1 MTGVADLASRV
12 QGELLLP
19 ASPGYDE
26 ARSVWNAA
34 VDRRPAAIL
43 RCAGTEDV
51 RSALEIAAE
60 QSLEIAV
67 RAGGHSVSGKSVC
80 DGGLVIDLSRLK
92 GVRVEPN
99 GATANV
105 QPGVTLGELV
115 AQIEPRGFLTTTGI
129 VSTTGLSGLTLGGGI
144 GWLMGRYGLACDNL
158 LSAEVV
164 TADRRLLRASTTE
177 NADLL
182 WALRGGGGNFGVV
195 TSFTFRLHR
204 SEPILSG
211 MVLHSI
217 DAAVD
222 VLRFYREYTAAAPDG
237 LTANAA
243 LLTSPDG
250 YPIAGVAVCW
260 CGPEDEGERVL
271 APLRRFGPPVVD
283 TISWTPYA
291 AAIRMMDEA
300 AAPGLA
306 RQYRSGALSGL
317 SDDAI
322 EIMVEYGRKLTS
334 PLWGYVLLEHMHG
347 AAVRVAADSTAFAQ
361 RDVRYFVLLG
371 PQWSPGDDPTPHAAW
386 ADQFWAALQPHT
398 TSGVYVNYLGDEDD
412 QRVRTAYGPNYTRLA
427 QLKRRFDPA
436 NVFRLNQNVRPAD
449 TNGT

>member
-195 TSFTFRLHR
+195 TSFTFRLTAR
-204 SEPILSG
+204 SRFCPAWCFIPSMLQSTCSG
-211 MVLHSI
+211 SI
-217 DAAVD
+217 ANTQ
-222 VLRFYREYTAAAPDG
+222 RRHPTA
-237 LTANAA
+237 
-243 LLTSPDG
+243 
-250 YPIAGVAVCW
+250 
-260 CGPEDEGERVL
+260 
-271 APLRRFGPPVVD
+271 
-283 TISWTPYA
+283 
-291 AAIRMMDEA
+291 
-300 AAPGLA
+300 
-306 RQYRSGALSGL
+306 
-317 SDDAI
+317 
-322 EIMVEYGRKLTS
+322 
-334 PLWGYVLLEHMHG
+334 
-347 AAVRVAADSTAFAQ
+347 
-361 RDVRYFVLLG
+361 
-371 PQWSPGDDPTPHAAW
+371 
-386 ADQFWAALQPHT
+386 
-398 TSGVYVNYLGDEDD
+398 
-412 QRVRTAYGPNYTRLA
+412 
-427 QLKRRFDPA
+427 
-436 NVFRLNQNVRPAD
+436 
-449 TNGT
+449 

>member
-1 MTGVADLASRV
+1 MVARVTHWEFEPSDERAEAVIRRNREEVMPAARGLRGLRAFYSLVDRSRGRALTVTIWESEDAEEASRETAMRLRSQTADITGIAV
-12 QGELLLP
+12 VT
-19 ASPGYDE
+19 SRFYDE
-26 ARSVWNAA
+26 ARSLWNAA
-34 VDRRPAAIL
+34 VDRRPAAVL

-92 GVRVEPN
+92 RVRVEPN

-129 VSTTGLSGLTLGGGI
+129 VSNTGLSGLTLGGGI

-164 TADRRLLRASTTE
+164 TADRRLLRAATTE
-177 NADLL
+177 NPDLL

-250 YPIAGVAVCW
+250 YLIAGVAVCW

-283 TISWTPYA
+283 TISRTPYA

-306 RQYRSGALSGL
+306 RQYRSGALVS
-317 SDDAI
+317 
-322 EIMVEYGRKLTS
+322 LTT
-334 PLWGYVLLEHMHG
+334 PLRSWRNTGG
-347 AAVRVAADSTAFAQ
+347 S
-361 RDVRYFVLLG
+361 
-371 PQWSPGDDPTPHAAW
+371 
-386 ADQFWAALQPHT
+386 
-398 TSGVYVNYLGDEDD
+398 
-412 QRVRTAYGPNYTRLA
+412 
-427 QLKRRFDPA
+427 
-436 NVFRLNQNVRPAD
+436 
-449 TNGT
+449 